1 MREVLASCHLATQ
14 TTSFSR
20 IDRQG
25 IERGGRDI
33 RAPVQKPGLR
43 AERHAAPKS
52 LKEILLWSMIR
63 IESGRLV

>member
-1 MREVLASCHLATQ
+1 MSFADANVM
-14 TTSFSR
+14 FSR

-43 AERHAAPKS
+43 AERHAAPKP
-52 LKEILLWSMIR
+52 LKEILLWSMIQ